1 MTVWTF
7 YAPSLLYVSIEGQTE
22 NKGKMIAVTAF
33 VCQKFDAQI
42 CFLLACM
49 YCQKQ
54 LKMKIIIKKDIVFIQ
69 KSLIKERLPKNK
81 APLLK

>member
-1 MTVWTF
+1 
-7 YAPSLLYVSIEGQTE
+7 
-22 NKGKMIAVTAF
+22 MIAVTAF
-33 VCQKFDAQI
+33 VYQKFDAQI

-54 LKMKIIIKKDIVFIQ
+54 LKMKIIIKNDIVFIQ
-69 KSLIKERLPKNK
+69 KSLLKERLPKNK